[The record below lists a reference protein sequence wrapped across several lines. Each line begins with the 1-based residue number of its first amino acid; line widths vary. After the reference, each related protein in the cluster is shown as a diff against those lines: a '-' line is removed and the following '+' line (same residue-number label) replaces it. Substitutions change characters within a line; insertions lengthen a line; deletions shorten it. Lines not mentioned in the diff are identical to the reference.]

1 MRDFVGFVLALTLV
15 ASPLGVSAQEN
26 RVAPPSWLE
35 SELATVMSGR
45 QRGALKPVDHLQ
57 IAMIPEHLKRRV
69 PGYRKTE
76 QSQPKP
82 SEPTSEGQSKGL
94 SRGGKIAIGVVVP
107 LVVGTAIGV
116 GVWAATFDLGWE

>member
-1 MRDFVGFVLALTLV
+1 MA
-15 ASPLGVSAQEN
+15 A
-26 RVAPPSWLE
+26 PSWLE

-57 IAMIPEHLKRRV
+57 IALIPEHLKRRM

-82 SEPTSEGQSKGL
+82 SEPTPEAQSKGL
-94 SRGGKIAIGVVVP
+94 SRGGKIAIGVLVP
-107 LVVGTAIGV
+107 VLVVAVALGV
-116 GVWAATFDLGWE
+116 TAATFELE